1 MLFKEDVEQSLRST
15 LNCDL
20 VNGDAIRAL
29 TELYNSLPSNEASSP
44 VKEIDMEIIPDKL
57 PLTGNDF
64 LAYKITK
71 HELQDL
77 ADELNEVEPIDWD
90 NRNQIKYSIIFDF
103 VEKTLGLNH
112 CYRLKGLN
120 IYSTNKHFLEIAKER
135 IGEERLIELFK
146 EGV

>member
-1 MLFKEDVEQSLRST
+1 MLFKEDIEQSLKST

-29 TELYNSLPSNEASSP
+29 TELYNSLPSREATVSQ
-44 VKEIDMEIIPDKL
+44 
-57 PLTGNDF
+57 LTTRD
-64 LAYKITK
+64 
-71 HELQDL
+71 ELQDL
-77 ADELNEVEPIDWD
+77 ADELNKEEPIDWYD
-90 NRNQIKYSIIFDF
+90 RSQEKYSINFDF
-103 VEKTLGLNH
+103 VEKTLGLNY